1 MPEVKL
7 ERQAA
12 VAIITLAAPQRRNAF
27 TVPMVEELIAACDD
41 IDADATIGAV
51 VLRAEGQSFCA
62 GAHRALLDE
71 AGRDPARPE
80 NFTALGM
87 AYRAFVRVGELQP
100 PTIAAV
106 RGHAVGAGVNLAL
119 ATDLRIIANTAR
131 LLSGFLQIG
140 LHPGGGH
147 MALLG
152 RLAGRE
158 TAAAMAVFGQEIDGQ
173 RAVELGLAWEALPEA
188 DVEPRALALAEL
200 AGRDPALARAMAH
213 SLRITLGPP
222 PVAWPVALE
231 AERGQQMWS
240 LRRRAPA
247 APTP

>member
-1 MPEVKL
+1 MTEVRL
-7 ERQAA
+7 ERLGP
-12 VAIITLAAPQRRNAF
+12 VGVVTLDAPHRRNAF
-27 TVPMVEELIAACDD
+27 TVAMVEELIAVCDA
-41 IDADATIGAV
+41 IDADAAIGAV
-51 VLRAEGQSFCA
+51 VLRAVGQSFCA
-62 GAHRALLDE
+62 GAHRALLDA
-71 AGRDPARPE
+71 AGRDPSAPE

-100 PTIAAV
+100 PTIAAI

-119 ATDLRIIANTAR
+119 STDLRIVAHTAR

-147 MALLG
+147 LALLG

-158 TAAAMAVFGQEIDGQ
+158 TAAAMAIFGQGIDGQ
-173 RAVELGLAWEALPEA
+173 RAVDLGLAWESLPEP

-200 AGRDPALARAMAH
+200 AGQDPALARAMAH
-213 SLRITLGPP
+213 SLRVTLGPP

-240 LRRRAPA
+240 LRRRAMPDA
-247 APTP
+247 